1 LKTKSLREVNL
12 SHPIKMNEIEKMRP
26 GSLLSVSVIRSP
38 PHLESE
44 WALAST
50 FDSRGCIRFFEID
63 SETVE
68 ENMRNWKQMMGF
80 PDPRNANVD
89 SALKGLRDGEGKSD
103 PRFGVDK
110 PKHGKEDEK
119 NEPHVGGNTWAG
131 GTGGSDTAGLGGRG
145 GRNAALYPRFISS
158 RTIPP

>member
-1 LKTKSLREVNL
+1 LEKKTLKEINL
-12 SHPIKMNEIEKMRP
+12 SHPIKMNEIEKTRP
-26 GSLLSVSVIRSP
+26 GSLLSVSIIHSP
-38 PHLESE
+38 RVASP
-44 WALAST
+44 WALAAT
-50 FDSRGCIRFFEID
+50 FDSRGCIRFFEMDNEVID
-63 SETVE
+63 G
-68 ENMRNWKQMMGF
+68 NLKNWKQMMGF
-80 PDPRNANVD
+80 PDPRNID
-89 SALKGLRDGEGKSD
+89 SGFKGRRAGEGKSD

-145 GRNAALYPRFISS
+145 GESFQVPLALISF